1 MKSLRIASC
10 AITEALLLN
19 MYQSHERT
27 GRAMEID
34 WVEPPKRTSGRFKNA
49 NDEAMSFGRRKGVW
63 GKLDTYESY
72 RSAHH
77 RAHRI
82 RAGKILG
89 YAMVGTFESKV
100 CRIPE
105 GYGLWVRC
113 VDFTPEYVAFVS
125 QPRTRGR

>member
-1 MKSLRIASC
+1 
-10 AITEALLLN
+10 
-19 MYQSHERT
+19 
-27 GRAMEID
+27 MEID

-49 NDEAMSFGRRKGVW
+49 NDEAMSLGRRKGVW

-89 YAMVGTFESKV
+89 YAMVGTFECKNQQKMELAQWVDELRVEMVNGRNEIGAVIHKRRGIADVGAHYATMPVSVFLDLLK
-100 CRIPE
+100 RA
-105 GYGLWVRC
+105 GY
-113 VDFTPEYVAFVS
+113 
-125 QPRTRGR
+125 